1 MNKIKDRDIQSK
13 RGEIPFNRPVYIT
26 ENAWQNA
33 LDYWEEA
40 SSNIEDED
48 LPTLCELFA
57 TIHFY
62 ALGFDHGGAKQDE
75 KK

>member
-13 RGEIPFNRPVYIT
+13 RGETPFNRPEYIT
-26 ENAWQNA
+26 ENAWQKA

-48 LPTLCELFA
+48 LPNE
-57 TIHFY
+57 
-62 ALGFDHGGAKQDE
+62 
-75 KK
+75 